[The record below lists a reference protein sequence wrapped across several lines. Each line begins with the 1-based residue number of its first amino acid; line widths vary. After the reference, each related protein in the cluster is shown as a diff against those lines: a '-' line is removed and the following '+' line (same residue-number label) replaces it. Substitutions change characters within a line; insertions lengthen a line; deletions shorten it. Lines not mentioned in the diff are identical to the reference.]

1 MGGKARIGSLSQ
13 YLLIFPEDDGSVYGS
28 TVWFCFFTATR
39 RKVSEKENCYLGE
52 SPPVSVGE
60 PDRNQKRVISF
71 LLYSLRPKINTILTF
86 KFYPTKNAT
95 LASHL

>member
-60 PDRNQKRVISF
+60 PDRNQNRFISF
-71 LLYSLRPKINTILTF
+71 YSTHSVPK
-86 KFYPTKNAT
+86 
-95 LASHL
+95 